1 MSEDKLAIK
10 FKDRQLARLLVR
22 AGLTTPR
29 AVRNATDDELRA
41 INGVGPA
48 TLQAIRRKMPHDA
61 ERRNASQDKG
71 G

>member
-10 FKDRQLARLLVR
+10 LKDRQLARLLVR

-29 AVRNATDDELRA
+29 AIRNATDEELRA

-48 TLQAIRRKMPHDA
+48 TLQAIRGRLAHDA
-61 ERRNASQDKG
+61 ERRKKDKG